1 MNQNPPASG
10 TPPAL
15 PPPIQPTLPLGE
27 HPDDRLPIT
36 GVVTA
41 LEAML
46 RQPRRMLFQL
56 RQVGATRVIALLVLL
71 AVVCAAVYGVV
82 VGTFSGGA
90 QLWIAPVKIVGGM
103 MVAALIC
110 LPSLY
115 IFSCLAGSQAR
126 LVEVFGLVAG
136 LLVLTTILLIGFAP
150 VAWVF
155 SQSTNSVAAMGALHL
170 AFWIIATFFGWRF
183 LRNGFAHLSAEANGA
198 LPVWMC
204 IFVLVCVQ
212 MTTALRPIIGTS
224 KTFFPVERK
233 FFLAHW
239 SEVMEERPAPP
250 APLPAAADPR

>member
-1 MNQNPPASG
+1 MNQNQTNPGHPPS
-10 TPPAL
+10 L

-27 HPDDRLPIT
+27 HSDDRLPIT
-36 GVVTA
+36 GLVTA
-41 LEAML
+41 VEAML

-56 RQVGATRVIALLVLL
+56 RQAGAARVIALLLLL

-82 VGTFSGGA
+82 VGTFSGGD

-126 LVEVFGLVAG
+126 LAEVFGLVVG
-136 LLVLTTILLIGFAP
+136 LLVLTTILLVGFAP

-155 SQSTNSVAAMGALHL
+155 SQSTNSITAMGFLHL
-170 AFWIIATFFGWRF
+170 AFWAVATFFGWRF
-183 LRNGFAHLSAEANGA
+183 LKNGFTHLSAQSLGA
-198 LPVWMC
+198 LYVWIC
-204 IFVLVCVQ
+204 IFVLVCLQ

-224 KTFFPVERK
+224 ENFFPTEKK

-239 SEVMEERPAPP
+239 FEVLEQRPAQK
-250 APLPAAADPR
+250 